1 MIIWLQPKP
10 LFDTRFQC
18 CECSQQGHSRW
29 SHSLVSFLPPHYPF
43 RFSAQNSEIQSCPS
57 SGVSDSSF
65 HPGSG
70 TDTSDTS
77 PCLLFW
83 VILDKENENLSLTGV
98 AKPCGLKVCQHC
110 QFSGWIFTLLFSVC
124 EVKPSACGNEDTET
138 PGIVIWR
145 WEFLGF
151 SRESKL
157 NVRKL

>member
-43 RFSAQNSEIQSCPS
+43 RFSVQSSEIQSCPS

-83 VILDKENENLSLTGV
+83 VILDKEWKPLLDRCSQTSWTKSLPTLPV
-98 AKPCGLKVCQHC
+98 LRLDL
-110 QFSGWIFTLLFSVC
+110 FTLLFSVC

-145 WEFLGF
+145 WEFLAF